1 MFKFP
6 FISDPKTGKESVTL
20 SVFIYGFTI
29 ATIKLL
35 FAGMQIGEKFKM
47 SDFSGVDYAAVIGA
61 LGAVYTMRKNNTI
74 KPDSPEEEK
83 K

>member
-1 MFKFP
+1 
-6 FISDPKTGKESVTL
+6 
-20 SVFIYGFTI
+20 
-29 ATIKLL
+29 
-35 FAGMQIGEKFKM
+35 MQIGEKFKM